1 MIINNTTDATY
12 LKCLGFEL
20 GQVNGFDSIEIKGD
34 DKEIQKALD
43 NENSAR
49 MKPSYLIDEYKYIV
63 YLAKKNSSK

>member
-34 DKEIQKALD
+34 DKEIQKALKKERFSMM
-43 NENSAR
+43 NPR
-49 MKPSYLIDEYKYIV
+49 QVIKEYKYIV
-63 YLAKKNSSK
+63 YLAKKINK